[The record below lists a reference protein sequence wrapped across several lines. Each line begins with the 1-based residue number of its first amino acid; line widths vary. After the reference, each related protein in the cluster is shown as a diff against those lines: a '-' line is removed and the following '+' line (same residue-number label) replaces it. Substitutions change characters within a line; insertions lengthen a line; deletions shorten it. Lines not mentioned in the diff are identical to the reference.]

1 MYKKLKLYIDT
12 SIWNIALETD
22 RDEHI
27 LTHDFFEVYGNSKNN
42 LLVISEVVEVE
53 INRAYDTRRK
63 QLLRLIEKYKPEVL
77 IPSNEA
83 YNLAKIYISEGLMSA
98 NAIND
103 AIHIA
108 IASLNHCDFIVSWN
122 FKHIVRAKTIKGV
135 HVINL
140 REGYSLIEIVSPR
153 EFISK

>member
-1 MYKKLKLYIDT
+1 MLKKLKLYIDT
-12 SIWNIALETD
+12 SVWNIALEST
-22 RDEHI
+22 RSECA
-27 LTHDFFEVYGNSKNN
+27 LTHDFLEVYGKTKSN
-42 LLVISEVVEVE
+42 LLVRSEVVEVE
-53 INRAYDTRRK
+53 VNRAYDTSRK
-63 QLLRLIEKYKPEVL
+63 QLLKLIEKYKPEVL
-77 IPSNEA
+77 APSDEA
-83 YNLAKIYISEGLMSA
+83 YDLAQIYVSERLMPA

-122 FKHIVRAKTIKGV
+122 FKHIVKAKTIKGV

-153 EFISK
+153 EFV

>member
-12 SIWNIALETD
+12 SVWNIALEPE
-22 RDEHI
+22 RAECI
-27 LTHDFFEVYGNSKNN
+27 LTHDFLEVYGKSKNN

-63 QLLRLIEKYKPEVL
+63 QLLKLIEKYKPDIL
-77 IPSNEA
+77 APSNEA
-83 YNLAKIYISEGLMSA
+83 YNLARIYISEGLMPA

-103 AIHIA
+103 AVHIA
-108 IASLNHCDFIVSWN
+108 IASLHHCDFIVSWN
-122 FKHIVRAKTIKGV
+122 FKHIVKAKTIKGV
-135 HVINL
+135 HVVNL

>member
-1 MYKKLKLYIDT
+1 MYKKVKLYIDT
-12 SIWNIALETD
+12 SIWNLALETE
-22 RDEHI
+22 RDESI
-27 LTHDFFEVYGNSKNN
+27 LTHDFLEIHSKSKNN

-53 INRAYDTRRK
+53 VNRAYDTRRK
-63 QLLRLIEKYKPEVL
+63 HLLKLIEKYKPEVL

-83 YNLAKIYISEGLMSA
+83 YALAKIYISEGLMPA

-153 EFISK
+153 EFV

>member
-1 MYKKLKLYIDT
+1 MYKKIKLYIDT
-12 SIWNIALETD
+12 SVWNIALETE
-22 RDEHI
+22 RDEYT
-27 LTHDFFEVYGNSKNN
+27 LTHNFLEVHSKSKNN
-42 LLVISEVVEVE
+42 SLFISEVVEVE

-63 QLLRLIEKYKPEVL
+63 QLLKLIEKYRPAVL

-83 YNLAKIYISEGLMSA
+83 YNLAKIYISDGLMPAS
-98 NAIND
+98 AIND

-122 FKHIVRAKTIKGV
+122 FKHIVRARTIKGV

-153 EFISK
+153 EFV

>member
-12 SIWNIALETD
+12 SVWNIALEAE
-22 RDEHI
+22 RDEYI
-27 LTHDFFEVYGNSKNN
+27 LTHDFLEVHSKSKNN
-42 LLVISEVVEVE
+42 LLFISEVVEVE
-53 INRAYDTRRK
+53 VNRAYDTRRK
-63 QLLRLIEKYKPEVL
+63 QLLKLIERYKPEVL

-83 YNLAKIYISEGLMSA
+83 YNLAKIYISEGLMPPS
-98 NAIND
+98 AIND

-122 FKHIVRAKTIKGV
+122 FKHIVRARTIKGV

-140 REGYSLIEIVSPR
+140 REGYSLIEITSPR
-153 EFISK
+153 EFI